1 MFHSRFNAKGNPMRT
16 LAACLLIACP
26 ILAQEPAQ
34 FGDAALRT
42 IQFVD
47 ENEGWAAGDDGV
59 IWHTINKGKTWERQA
74 SGTRASLRSMHFLT
88 PYSGW
93 IVGRTELAGGGSS
106 GVVLAT
112 SDGGLTWL
120 SVSTNAMPGLNLV
133 KFFGE
138 RTGIAAGD
146 GNEVF
151 PGGMFTTLDGG
162 RNWKPV
168 AGTRTPSWLTGDFSD
183 LETGVLAG
191 TWNRL
196 APVRDGAMGMADVDS
211 LAGRNVKGLKLNG
224 DRAVAVGQGGLI
236 MVSQNT
242 AGVRWGF
249 PDLKLPQ
256 SIRASIDF
264 NAVAVHGSHVWAVG
278 RPGSI
283 VFHSAD
289 HGLSWEIVKTGQGL
303 PLHAVCFLDENHG
316 WAAGELGTILATIDG
331 GKTWA
336 VQHQGGMRSAMM
348 FVHSDAKRVPLD
360 TVAALGGEEGYLVV
374 ALGVTCPDPATLARR
389 YDTDVERI
397 AAAMKAA
404 DPQRATDNERLSFA
418 MRQTG
423 GAAGEVLWQF
433 PMAGFQDGA
442 DMQAILDT
450 WERRHGE
457 KAAVAM
463 LRQMVLSLRIW
474 KPDVIVTDSPTDESS
489 RAVFEVLRKAF
500 DVAADPEIFPE
511 QIKNLGLQEWAGRK
525 LLVTLNKRD
534 PAAVNVDV
542 TSSLPRIGDSAQG
555 FASQAFRL
563 WDEARA
569 VPGYRLVATRLK
581 DAEGQTKIFEGIPL
595 APGGAARRELPAL
608 AEQDEPKRT
617 ALKIAHEKKRNVQAV
632 VAGKVGG
639 LASAEQALSAIG
651 EALNDL
657 PPMDAGNALFTAAS
671 SYANTGQW
679 SMAREAFVLL
689 LNKYPGHPLGLEAAR
704 WLVRFHSS
712 SEARHRA
719 ELGQFVELADL
730 SFNLKDRADPRRVI
744 PKAKVKDK
752 LPPETQLVQ
761 STHRETIPAMVS
773 ARKWYE
779 GALDFESRLEAHG
792 SLYARDL
799 PTNLCLA
806 AARRQLGRA
815 EESQK
820 WLLRYIT
827 ETTVPLGSPTAARGA
842 DPWRE
847 CVMLESWLLNR
858 GGQAMPPKPVGA
870 CRRTNQRPY
879 LDGKLDDACWQD
891 AIPMPLATT
900 AGELGSEFGC
910 KDAIERMVKERPGK
924 PDPNAVAEAQAAG
937 SRAAFSIDDEHL
949 YVAVVCKHPA
959 GMKKEKAEGRTH
971 DMDLRAFDRVSLMID
986 LDRDYQTYYQLQIDQ
1001 RGALAADCW
1010 GDKTWNPKWFVA
1022 VHADESGWTAEVA
1035 IPLKELTGEV
1045 VVPGK
1050 LWAVNVVRTV
1060 PGKGIQAWSGPA
1072 GVTPRPEGMG
1082 VLTFVGDRKK

>member
-1 MFHSRFNAKGNPMRT
+1 MRT
-16 LAACLLIACP
+16 LVACLLMTLP
-26 ILAQEPAQ
+26 VFSQELAQ

-93 IVGRTELAGGGSS
+93 IVGRTELSGGGSS

-112 SDGGLTWL
+112 SDGGLTWPN
-120 SVSTNAMPGLNLV
+120 VSTNAVPGLNLV

-138 RTGIAAGD
+138 RNGIAAGD

-168 AGTRTPSWLTGDFSD
+168 PGTRTPSWLTGDFSD
-183 LETGVLAG
+183 PDTGVLAG

-256 SIRASIDF
+256 NLRASIDF
-264 NAVAVHGSHVWAVG
+264 HGVAVHGSHVWAVG

-289 HGLSWEIVKTGQGL
+289 HGLTWEVLKTGQAM
-303 PLHAVCFLDENHG
+303 PLHAVFFLDENRG
-316 WAAGELGTILATIDG
+316 WATGELGTILATTDG
-331 GKTWA
+331 GKTWT
-336 VQHQGGMRSAMM
+336 VQRQGGMRAAMM
-348 FVHSDAKRVPLD
+348 FVHADAKRVPLD
-360 TVAALGGEEGYLVV
+360 TVAALGGEEGYLAV

-389 YDTDVERI
+389 YDSDAERI

-404 DPQRATDNERLSFA
+404 DPQRVTDTERLNLA

-442 DMQAILDT
+442 DVQAILDT

-457 KAAVAM
+457 KAAVTM
-463 LRQMVLSLRIW
+463 LRQMVLALRIW
-474 KPDVIVTDSPTDESS
+474 KPDVIVTDPPTDESS

-500 DVAADPEIFPE
+500 EVAADPDVFPE
-511 QIKNLGLQEWAGRK
+511 QIKTLGLHEWAGRK
-525 LLVTLNKRD
+525 LLVTLSKKD
-534 PAAVNVDV
+534 PAALQVDV
-542 TSSLPRIGDSAQG
+542 TSQLSRLGDSASG
-555 FASQAFRL
+555 YASQAFRL
-563 WDEARA
+563 WDEARE
-569 VPGYRLVATRLK
+569 VPGYRLAATRLK
-581 DAEGQTKIFEGIPL
+581 DAEGQTKIFEGVPL

-608 AEQDEPKRT
+608 AEEDEPKRA

-632 VAGKVGG
+632 VAGRVGG
-639 LASAEQALSAIG
+639 IANADQALSAIG
-651 EALNDL
+651 EAVKDL
-657 PPMDAGNALFTAAS
+657 PALDAGQAMFTAAS
-671 SYANTGQW
+671 TYAKAGQW
-679 SMAREAFVLL
+679 ALAREAYILM
-689 LNKYPGHPLGLEAAR
+689 LNKYPGHPLGIEAAR

-719 ELGQFVELADL
+719 ELGQFVELSSL
-730 SFNLKDRADPRRVI
+730 SFDLKDRPDPRRVI
-744 PKAKVKDK
+744 PKAKIKDQFPK
-752 LPPETQLVQ
+752 ETEVIQTTQ
-761 STHRETIPAMVS
+761 RETLPAMVS

-779 GALDFESRLEAHG
+779 GALDLEGRLEAHG

-815 EESQK
+815 EESQR
-820 WLLRYIT
+820 WLLKYIT
-827 ETTVPLGSPTAARGA
+827 ETTVPLGSPPTARGS
-842 DPWRE
+842 DPWRD
-847 CVMLESWLLNR
+847 CVLLESWLLNR
-858 GGQAMPPKPVGA
+858 AGSPTPPKPVGA
-870 CRRTNQRPY
+870 CRRTTQKPY

-891 AIPMPLATT
+891 AIPMPLSTT
-900 AGELGSEFGC
+900 AGELGQEFGC
-910 KDAIERMVKERPGK
+910 KEAIERMAKEMPGK
-924 PDPNAVAEAQAAG
+924 PNANVIAPALADG
-937 SRAAFSIDDEHL
+937 TRVAFSFDDEHL
-949 YVAVVCKHPA
+949 YIAVVCKHPA
-959 GMKKEKAEGRTH
+959 GMKKDKAEGRTH

-1001 RGALAADCW
+1001 RGALAEDCW

-1022 VHADESGWTAEVA
+1022 IHAEETGWTAEVA
-1035 IPLKELTGEV
+1035 IPLKELTGDV

-1082 VLTFVGDRKK
+1082 VMTFVGDRKK